1 MISLDPDVLEHPNT
15 SIPDKGTIDNRPY
28 RKSVVYEITFRGG
41 ATVVRSHLGEGLCGS
56 INFSLINYFTHD
68 A

>member
-41 ATVVRSHLGEGLCGS
+41 ATVVYEITFRGGLCKVEA
-56 INFSLINYFTHD
+56 LILV
-68 A
+68 